1 MMHRLQRA
9 LQALGLV
16 LLLPSQAP
24 LRAQAASPRPPE
36 ALLAMAPMPSGKAAN
51 FETWV
56 EYLEKWLGP
65 DIPDWVVHSTVI
77 HYSARKPL
85 YDNQGNPLPGP
96 DGRQACAQ
104 IPQSGRVFFPPS
116 WRVPFHRRLPLVL
129 YTHAT
134 TMLKHG
140 VASEF
145 GGHEWVLGAAAA
157 LYYGFAVAMPD
168 QPGMGVDSGNY
179 HPFCH
184 AKSLAYATVDG
195 IPTIQQV
202 FKEDPYLLARDYTW
216 DGRLYVVG
224 YSEGAY
230 TALATVKE
238 LETNASEYAGK
249 GEYTLTGSACMA
261 GPFDLSGLTRADII
275 NPMREYAHCF
285 YLPYVLRGYHGVY
298 GQALDPMEVFA
309 PVLLETREDGNIL
322 QWTDGTLN
330 GLAVDKLIGKR
341 LGVDGSK
348 VIFRSIL
355 NPAWLSRELDD
366 PAFETSLT
374 RKLLVENDLHRGWAP
389 TKPILFCQ
397 SPDDQD
403 LPYQNTVATIG
414 YLAAEITKA
423 GGDPHKLL
431 ASLPIGDC
439 HDGITHIE
447 GAMVAMPT
455 AFNWIYYGM
464 PME

>member
-1 MMHRLQRA
+1 MKFLRCA
-9 LQALGLV
+9 LPVLGLV
-16 LLLPSQAP
+16 LLLPSHAP
-24 LRAQAASPRPPE
+24 LCAQEGPAGPAAT
-36 ALLAMAPMPSGKAAN
+36 LLAPAPLPSGKAAN
-51 FETWV
+51 LESWV
-56 EYLEKWLGP
+56 EYLEGWLGSSLP
-65 DIPDWVVHSTVI
+65 EWLVHSTTI
-77 HYSARKPL
+77 RYSARKPL
-85 YDNQGNPLPGP
+85 YDNLGNPLPGA
-96 DGRQACAQ
+96 GGGQACAPIQ
-104 IPQSGRVFFPPS
+104 QSGRIFFPPT
-116 WRVPFHRRLPLVL
+116 WRVPFQRRLPLVI

-145 GGHEWVLGAAAA
+145 GGHEWILGAAAA

-195 IPTIQQV
+195 IPAMQQV
-202 FKEDPYLLARDYTW
+202 FKEDPYLVAGDYAW
-216 DGRLYVVG
+216 DGRMFVVG

-238 LETNASEYAGK
+238 LETHAAEYAAK
-249 GEYTLTGSACMA
+249 GEYALAGSACMA
-261 GPFDLSGLTRADII
+261 GPFDLSGLTRADMI
-275 NPMREYAHCF
+275 NPVREYAHCF
-285 YLPYVLRGYHGVY
+285 YLPYVIRGYHGVY
-298 GQALDPMEVFA
+298 GQVLDPLEAFA
-309 PVLLETREDGNIL
+309 PVLLETREDGNIM

-341 LGVDGSK
+341 LGVPGNK
-348 VIFRSIL
+348 VIFRNIL
-355 NPAWLSRELDD
+355 NPAWLARELDD
-366 PAFETSLT
+366 PAYETSAT
-374 RKLLVENDLHRGWAP
+374 HRLLVENDLHRGWAP
-389 TKPILFCQ
+389 TKPILFAQ
-397 SPDDQD
+397 SPNDQD

-414 YLAAEITKA
+414 YLAAEISKA
-423 GGDPHKLL
+423 GGDPSKLL

-439 HDGITHIE
+439 RDGITHIE
-447 GAMVAMPT
+447 GALVAMPT